1 MEKLKNNIIG
11 IVSLLGVVGAIGSG
25 FTVYGMFEQ
34 RLQTLESRD
43 YVIEQ
48 VVDLQPA
55 YDKLDT
61 AKEVLATKISE
72 QGRIW
77 NTDVARLTDSISDNK
92 TNLEVVK
99 KQIEL
104 LGLEIDEIKLEN
116 DNPLR

>member
-1 MEKLKNNIIG
+1 
-11 IVSLLGVVGAIGSG
+11 
-25 FTVYGMFEQ
+25 
-34 RLQTLESRD
+34 
-43 YVIEQ
+43 
-48 VVDLQPA
+48 
-55 YDKLDT
+55 
-61 AKEVLATKISE
+61 LATKISE
-72 QGRIW
+72 QGRVW